1 MPNELLDLCKTGKY
15 ETDKFA
21 ENNEICKWVEIK
33 HSYVES
39 SYGELFQRI
48 KSAKNVLEI
57 GILTGGSHLLWR
69 DYFSE
74 ATIVGIDI
82 NPCVALLNQQR
93 IVQITADAYSIETA
107 NLMEDNLFDLII
119 DDGPH
124 TLSSMKKAIENY
136 LPKLSQTGIMCIE
149 DIAEYGWLYEL
160 SNIVPQEMQKCIK
173 VFDLRVKDNKND
185 SILMVIDKGELN
197 G

>member
-1 MPNELLDLCKTGKY
+1 MRNDLLDLCKTNKY

-21 ENNEICKWVEIK
+21 ENNEICKWTEVK

-39 SYGELFQRI
+39 AYGELFEGIRA
-48 KSAKNVLEI
+48 AKNVLEI

-107 NLMEDNLFDLII
+107 NLMKDNLFDLII

-124 TLSSMKKAIENY
+124 TLSSMKRAIENY
-136 LPKLSQTGIMCIE
+136 LPKLSKTGIMCIE

-185 SILMVIDKGELN
+185 SILMIIDKGDIN